1 MNDFLEDYYQEYCVE
16 NPPESELSKE
26 ESYKKGFY
34 DLKVSFDVL
43 IKEYYK
49 LVDALKEQADAV
61 EQLKRVIK
69 GYETYNDYFKE
80 ITQKIYLAATDRS
93 LTRNQIV
100 NKVHRLIEEQKTAE
114 EEKKPWLN

>member
-1 MNDFLEDYYQEYCVE
+1 MNDFLEDYYEEYSIE
-16 NPPESELSKE
+16 NLPESELFKE
-26 ESYKKGFY
+26 ETYKESFY

-49 LVDALKEQADAV
+49 LVDTLKEQNDAV

-69 GYETYNDYFKE
+69 GHETYNDYFKE
-80 ITQKIYLAATDRS
+80 ITQKIYLAATNKS

-100 NKVHRLIEEQKTAE
+100 NKVHRLVEEQKTAE